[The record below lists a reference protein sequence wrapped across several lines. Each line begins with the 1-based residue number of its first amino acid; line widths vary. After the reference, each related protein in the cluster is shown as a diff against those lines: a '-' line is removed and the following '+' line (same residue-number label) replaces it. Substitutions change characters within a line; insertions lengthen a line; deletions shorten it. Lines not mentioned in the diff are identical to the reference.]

1 MSFDFSVAEF
11 RHRAARGLLHEA
23 PSDWNR
29 SDDDMNLRAKMIP
42 DGIVPKPASV
52 LIGIVDRA
60 AGPTLLLTQRTA
72 HLSKHAGQIAFPG
85 GRRDEGETAEQAA
98 LRETEEETGLN
109 REYMEIVGFLDGY
122 LTVTGYVIT
131 PVVAVV
137 REGFTITPHAHE
149 VDEVFEVPLS
159 FLMNRDNLR
168 LDSRE
173 FKGVQRHYY
182 VYPYKDRYIWGAT
195 AGMLKNLCDRLYEL
209 P

>member
-1 MSFDFSVAEF
+1 MNFDFTAAEF
-11 RHRAARGLLHEA
+11 RSRAARGLLTDA
-23 PSDWNR
+23 PPDWNR

-52 LIGIVDRA
+52 LIGIIDRP

-85 GRRDEGETAEQAA
+85 GRRDEGETAVHAA
-98 LRETEEETGLN
+98 LRETEEETGLDRN
-109 REYMEIVGFLDGY
+109 FVEVVGFLDGY

-131 PVVAVV
+131 PVVALV